1 MPDALALWQA
11 LCSGSGRHLLGLQS
25 FFMRQTV
32 CPKSW
37 IQSRKLRISN
47 SSPESQKKEKDSPP
61 AWFWLRPG
69 VCSASGY
76 AFPAVCGVTEKGKRF
91 SARLVLAASRC
102 LFSIRVAFSAVCGV
116 SEIEICFSARLVL
129 ITFKCLAG
137 FLICFPSSSPLSL
150 KAGNCFPCRPV
161 LGTFK
166 SLPGI
171 WVCFSFSA
179 PLSPKLKIVFPAGW
193 YRLHSGICSASG
205 HVIVYLYFTAKIIY
219 ILFTFN

>member
-1 MPDALALWQA
+1 MR
-11 LCSGSGRHLLGLQS
+11 CSGEEFPGRRAENLFPFS
-25 FFMRQTV
+25 V
-32 CPKSW
+32 
-37 IQSRKLRISN
+37 
-47 SSPESQKKEKDSPP
+47 PP

-219 ILFTFN
+219 ILFTFNLYQTNISKIPSLHNVIY